1 MLPVVRKM
9 LLAGTI
15 LSAGLVGY
23 LWRDTFESDS
33 LKGARV
39 LVTGAS
45 TGIGEQMA
53 YHYAR
58 FGAQVVITARR
69 GAVLKQVAEKCLKLG
84 AEKAL
89 YIAADMAEPTDP
101 DRVIKFAAKSLGG
114 LDYLVLNHIG
124 PSPFQMW
131 NGDVDHARWL
141 MQVNYLSYIEMTN
154 SAMPFL
160 KQSNGSIVVVSS
172 IAGMIPTPFT
182 APYSATKFALN
193 GFFGTLR
200 QELSM
205 KQESFSITV
214 CILGMIDTD
223 SALSKVRGMVEAK
236 AYPASEAALA
246 IIKGGA
252 TRQREVY
259 YPGFWQPVCLIRD
272 WFPGMR
278 DRVIQSTYNYK
289 AVTQTTTT

>member
-1 MLPVVRKM
+1 
-9 LLAGTI
+9 
-15 LSAGLVGY
+15 
-23 LWRDTFESDS
+23 
-33 LKGARV
+33 
-39 LVTGAS
+39 
-45 TGIGEQMA
+45 
-53 YHYAR
+53 
-58 FGAQVVITARR
+58 
-69 GAVLKQVAEKCLKLG
+69 
-84 AEKAL
+84 
-89 YIAADMAEPTDP
+89 
-101 DRVIKFAAKSLGG
+101 
-114 LDYLVLNHIG
+114 
-124 PSPFQMW
+124 
-131 NGDVDHARWL
+131 
-141 MQVNYLSYIEMTN
+141 
-154 SAMPFL
+154 
-160 KQSNGSIVVVSS
+160 
-172 IAGMIPTPFT
+172 MIPTPFT

-205 KQESFSITV
+205 KQESISITV
-214 CILGMIDTD
+214 CILGLIDTD
-223 SALSKVRGMVEAK
+223 SALRQVRGTVEAK